1 MGAPPSPAPADD
13 SLKVPLHP
21 ALLFAGALGLGLAL
35 QALFPLRLL
44 SDNFTLRVAGGAG
57 LSLLA
62 ASLGAWAL
70 LSLRRAGQEPDFG
83 KPVSVLVQAGPYRF
97 SRNPLYVALILM
109 HSSLVLFFANWW
121 LLAGLPLLVA
131 ALDRLVIAREE
142 QFLTAR
148 FGSAF
153 DEYRQKV
160 RRWA

>member
-1 MGAPPSPAPADD
+1 VGN
-13 SLKVPLHP
+13 SLTVPLHP

-35 QALFPLRLL
+35 QALFPLRRL

-62 ASLGAWAL
+62 AALGAWAL

-83 KPVSVLVQAGPYRF
+83 KQVSVLVQAGPYRL
-97 SRNPLYVALILM
+97 SRNPLYVALILI
-109 HSSLVLFFANWW
+109 HLSLVLFLANWW
-121 LLAGLPLLVA
+121 LLALLPFLAA

-142 QFLTAR
+142 RFLATR
-148 FGSAF
+148 FGGAF
-153 DEYRQKV
+153 QEYRQKV